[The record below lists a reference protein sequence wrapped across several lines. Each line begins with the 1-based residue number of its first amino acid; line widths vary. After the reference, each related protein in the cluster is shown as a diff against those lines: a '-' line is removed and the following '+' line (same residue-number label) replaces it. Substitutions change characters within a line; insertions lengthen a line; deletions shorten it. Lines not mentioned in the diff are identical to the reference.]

1 MTGMKA
7 LHVGL
12 VNLHLHIA
20 GNHFLNDLRHEVEA
34 AEQYGQ
40 GDRTADRPACS
51 LCCSSSP
58 QAEPFCRSRT
68 CAASSGLCPRWGW
81 SRSAF
86 RSSRSRDEFDLSVG
100 AVFAL
105 APMVMAVSMVAA
117 FPFVPAVLLGLLTA
131 AVFGFSQRLHHAGF
145 GIPSFITTL
154 GMLFVARS
162 VTVLRRS
169 PEFLFESLFAIK
181 KARSG
186 KINAR
191 NGSYFTND
199 YSCLLALFPFA
210 CEQFVGRLHPGHAP
224 QSVAWADKSVG
235 GRGS

>member
-1 MTGMKA
+1 MLFEFASGGTFLSFENMRGVLGLMPEM
-7 LHVGL
+7 GL
-12 VNLHLHIA
+12 VAIGVSILMIA
-20 GNHFLNDLRHEVEA
+20 N
-34 AEQYGQ
+34 
-40 GDRTADRPACS
+40 
-51 LCCSSSP
+51 
-58 QAEPFCRSRT
+58 
-68 CAASSGLCPRWGW
+68 
-81 SRSAF
+81 
-86 RSSRSRDEFDLSVG
+86 EFDLSVG

-154 GMLFVARS
+154 VMLFVARS

-181 KARSG
+181 KSRSG